1 MINRS
6 RDTMLSNNIVLLKWI
21 TVLILS
27 FWDHKLPDLHI
38 EGRHLHI
45 QLILLVYVP
54 NDVLL
59 YLDLSNVGKIS
70 FSSNIYCMLL
80 FLFN

>member
-6 RDTMLSNNIVLLKWI
+6 RDTMLSNNIVVLKWI

-27 FWDHKLPDLHI
+27 FRDHKLPDLHI

-54 NDVLL
+54 NDV
-59 YLDLSNVGKIS
+59 
-70 FSSNIYCMLL
+70 
-80 FLFN
+80 